1 MRRETRPLALGM
13 LVQLRGKPT
22 DGSGRV
28 VANDEGSSSAAPGVG
43 GGLAGALVTHR
54 SRTRL
59 GPRRCRLSA
68 AAGPEQLGEAEAI
81 RTPCTLTTKTI
92 NSVGL
97 SADLVSLIRRRGSVL
112 GFPGEAEDFTLAR
125 HCGGLERSCTEVLQK
140 WRYLMQH

>member
-1 MRRETRPLALGM
+1 MGPAGLLLTMRAAALRLPASGVDSPAHW
-13 LVQLRGKPT
+13 LLTGPGRGLE
-22 DGSGRV
+22 
-28 VANDEGSSSAAPGVG
+28 A
-43 GGLAGALVTHR
+43 
-54 SRTRL
+54 
-59 GPRRCRLSA
+59 RRCRLSA
-68 AAGPEQLGEAEAI
+68 AAGPEKLGEAEAI

-112 GFPGEAEDFTLAR
+112 GFAGEAEDFTLAR

>member
-92 NSVGL
+92 NSV
-97 SADLVSLIRRRGSVL
+97 V
-112 GFPGEAEDFTLAR
+112 
-125 HCGGLERSCTEVLQK
+125 
-140 WRYLMQH
+140 